1 MTGPKVAERQRKAEL
16 FTLFAFGAALR
27 HRCSW
32 ASGRR
37 PGLTQT
43 HAIGSPG
50 SQAFGLE
57 LNPTPGFLVPSDHSS
72 QMAGLLSPHDRGS
85 QFLK

>member
-1 MTGPKVAERQRKAEL
+1 MTGPKEAERQRKAEL
-16 FTLFAFGAALR
+16 TLFAFGAALR

-32 ASGRR
+32 ASGRG

>member
-1 MTGPKVAERQRKAEL
+1 MTGPKEAERQKKAE

-32 ASGRR
+32 ASGRG